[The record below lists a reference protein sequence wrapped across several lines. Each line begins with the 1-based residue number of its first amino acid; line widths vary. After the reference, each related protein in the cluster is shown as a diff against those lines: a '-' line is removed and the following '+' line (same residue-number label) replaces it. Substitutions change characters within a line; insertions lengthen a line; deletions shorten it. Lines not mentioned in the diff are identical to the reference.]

1 MHLENP
7 VDLRWDFERLLAKK
21 YPQAQVRRVVLVVHI
36 RVFLMTSSA
45 LNQLRI
51 LIVDDQLMVRAGL
64 ARLLEDAGLKVVGM
78 AGNRAEAIASA
89 AREKPDVILL
99 ELEVDGEDS
108 LRFVPELR
116 EAASNARVLILT
128 GPRKQEGHQRAVQ
141 AGAVGVVFKNQEA
154 EVLIKAVRKVHA
166 GEVWLDRATM
176 GNLFNEMTRKKSN
189 GRDPDETRRE
199 SLTQRELQVISLIA
213 EGLKNK
219 QIAQRLFISQ
229 TTVTHHLSSIFS
241 KLDVSDRLELV
252 IYAFGHDLARLPK

>member
-1 MHLENP
+1 
-7 VDLRWDFERLLAKK
+7 
-21 YPQAQVRRVVLVVHI
+21 
-36 RVFLMTSSA
+36 MTSSA
-45 LNQLRI
+45 SNQLRV
-51 LIVDDQLMVRAGL
+51 LIVDDQLMVRTGL
-64 ARLLEDAGLKVVGM
+64 GKLLEDAGMEVVGM
-78 AGNRAEAIASA
+78 AGSRAEAIAAA

-108 LRFVPELR
+108 LRFVPEIR

-128 GPRKQEGHQRAVQ
+128 GLKKQEGHQRAVQ

-176 GNLFNEMTRKKSN
+176 GNLFSEMTRKRSD

-199 SLTQRELQVISLIA
+199 SLTERELQVITLIA

-219 QIAQRLFISQ
+219 QIAQRLFISE